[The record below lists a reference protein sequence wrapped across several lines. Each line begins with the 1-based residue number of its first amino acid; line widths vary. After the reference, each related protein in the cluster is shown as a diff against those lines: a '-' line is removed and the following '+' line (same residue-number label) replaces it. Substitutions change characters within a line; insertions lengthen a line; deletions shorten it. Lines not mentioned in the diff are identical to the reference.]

1 VTGYYL
7 VSSVDAIVS
16 NTEKNWGEV
25 LQANI
30 SQRVVGI
37 WFIWFLRS
45 VPFIRFDE
53 RERQARP
60 ALPSHKAPTSSLR
73 GEKYGDILNFAAR
86 GGPAPS
92 SPTPTHSHSKGP
104 GRS

>member
-1 VTGYYL
+1 MTGYYL

-73 GEKYGDILNFAAR
+73 GGEIR
-86 GGPAPS
+86 G
-92 SPTPTHSHSKGP
+92 HSEFRSAWRP
-104 GRS
+104 GAFLPHPYSLT